1 MIYTLPGLVDIHVN
15 GFAGVDY
22 NSAGLTQAA
31 LGESLE
37 AMRATGV
44 TRCLPTIITS
54 DAGHFATCAKE
65 IIKSSDPMIAGLHM
79 EGPYISP
86 LDGPRGAHPLESVI
100 DANIEDFK
108 RRQAAADGRIRLVT
122 LAPEVP
128 GALELIE
135 YLVEHNIVVGLGHSG
150 ASAQCIHDAATAG
163 ATISTHLG
171 NGCFAQMDRH
181 HNVLWPQ
188 LADDRLIGAFIAD
201 GHHLPAD
208 TLKAMLR
215 AKGLAR
221 SILVTDAVCAAAAP
235 VGVYSLASLRIQVDA
250 QRRVT
255 QVGTA
260 SLAGSA
266 LTLDVAIRNTCHWG
280 DLSLETVW
288 PLASRYAADAIG
300 IEPHGKVEIEWN
312 PLTFELEILSTHH

>member
-1 MIYTLPGLVDIHVN
+1 MNYSFPGLVDIHVN

-22 NSAGLTQAA
+22 NSADLTEKA
-31 LGESLE
+31 LGESLA

-54 DAGHFATCAKE
+54 DADHFAACVKP

-86 LDGPRGAHPLESVI
+86 LDGPRGAHPLESVV
-100 DANIEDFK
+100 DASIEDFK
-108 RRQAAADGRIRLVT
+108 RRQDAAAGRIKLVT

-128 GALELIE
+128 GALRLIE
-135 YLVEHNIVVGLGHSG
+135 YLVEHGIVVGIGHSG
-150 ASAQCIHDAATAG
+150 ATAQCIHDAATAG

-188 LADDRLIGAFIAD
+188 LADGRLIGAFIAD
-201 GHHLPAD
+201 GHHLPID
-208 TLKAMLR
+208 TIKSMLA
-215 AKGLAR
+215 AKHLSK

-235 VGVYSLASLRIQVDA
+235 VGFYSLASLKIQVDA
-250 QRRVT
+250 QRKVT
-255 QVGTA
+255 QVGTN

-266 LTLDVAIRNTCHWG
+266 LTLDVAVRNICEWLDIPLG
-280 DLSLETVW
+280 ISW
-288 PLASRYAADAIG
+288 SLASSLPAAAIG
-300 IEPHGKVEIEWN
+300 IETYGKVEVEWN
-312 PLTFELEILSTHH
+312 PTTFDLKIISTQV